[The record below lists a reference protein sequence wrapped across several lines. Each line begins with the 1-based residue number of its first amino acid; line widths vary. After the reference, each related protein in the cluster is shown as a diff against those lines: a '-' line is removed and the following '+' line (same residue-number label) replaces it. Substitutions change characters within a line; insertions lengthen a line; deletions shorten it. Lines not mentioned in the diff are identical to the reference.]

1 MNTGT
6 KKNQEEGFFV
16 NLTNHPSKQWEEA
29 ELLAAQKYGTIV
41 DIPFPDVDPDGN
53 ENYIARLAGEY
64 IEKIISLHPS
74 AVLCQGEF
82 CLVYSIVSYLK
93 QKKTTVLSAC
103 SERTVIEE
111 KQRKQVIFRFRQFR
125 EY

>member
-64 IEKIISLHPS
+64 IEKIISLHPR

-103 SERTVIEE
+103 SGRIVIEE